1 VVVIV
6 VSVFELGDEEDED
19 EDDDDDDEDDDG
31 EINEFVDDNVDV
43 FVDDVDELP
52 VTAALN
58 AAFIAAAALNASAL
72 LVEKLKLHKLLKL
85 NEDDEWEDAAAA
97 EAADK
102 ADWKCGNDE
111 DKK

>member
-1 VVVIV
+1 MSYGITSSSLAENSNQLRHFVRT
-6 VSVFELGDEEDED
+6 
-19 EDDDDDDEDDDG
+19 
-31 EINEFVDDNVDV
+31 NEFVDDDVDV
-43 FVDDVDELP
+43 FVEELP
-52 VTAALN
+52 VTALK
-58 AAFIAAAALNASAL
+58 AAFIAAAALNASA

-97 EAADK
+97 DK